1 MPSNSRDEAET
12 ALALVVSKSTRTY
25 LQRVLDAVK
34 AAITAGRYDQAQP
47 VLALGVLM
55 NWWTDSVGENVVE
68 SIRES
73 WQAAFGATVSGATT
87 PRADAMAFHL
97 AAVRDRLSRS
107 AIPEIPQG
115 AFDEVRLS
123 QSVSTLDGW
132 GTDKQARDIAER
144 LAWEPDKSY
153 WKDQKALAES
163 KIDDIL
169 DPLGKP
175 GTAARTYAH
184 QHDPAVQIWQT
195 VRKTA
200 VDKLNEDESDW
211 QVRATRIARTEA
223 TSAWNSG
230 SLAALADEGVTHKEW
245 LATEDERTR
254 ESHRTADGQVVAMT
268 KPFRVGQ
275 SLLMMPG
282 DPAAPPWE
290 TVNCRCTVIGAD
302 APAKKALT
310 AALQDLGTV
319 TERAMTGGRTDL
331 ALEAIR
337 RQAQIL
343 GLQSFGRPGEDFSTN
358 VCIMAIPSADS
369 EVNNIG
375 TEEEKHATLLYFGDI
390 EKHEDPQRVE
400 GSKQLFLN
408 VLETAAAETQPF
420 SAKVTGIEPLGHDEP
435 EPAQVWLLDSPE
447 LHTLFNTIPEIDSE
461 IQSMYDG
468 ADGTK
473 YPEYKPHVTIGY
485 GEQTPEAKGVK
496 EIPFDRLSLWWGDE
510 HIDIPLGQVTLNTD
524 SLVASGWRDQ
534 LRIPS
539 GNGDRSGRW
548 TFTPWKHLDDL
559 VGLLNVLG
567 PDTEPETRQTVKEAL
582 RLLEPFDPSN
592 TDPRNKDFQE
602 AVSKVADLLETAK
615 PTEDES
621 LNDTLLQSA
630 QGVREWAD
638 TDWTLLEENSDIGYE
653 PPVAGGRAT
662 SKAVWDGPP
671 PGDEPVNPDLK
682 DKSSQD
688 LIDELQ
694 RIKAHPVA
702 PSPSARKKR
711 AAYLKELNDRRDRDS
726 MSPEDKKEAERLSTL
741 KEMGFEKPTREEA
754 EAARSYTKRIGDL
767 PESEGGDDSDPVHF
781 GATVDAVYE
790 NAVDLA
796 VEKGYANRAGQRYG
810 AKDPVRDNELDAWLD
825 VEAARQLEGVLDGY
839 GYDRDGKPY
848 NHNNPPP
855 PSDETQPNLTTTDYE
870 GRVGDKS
877 HITRTQN
884 GTLPISAVANMP
896 GAKGET
902 PGEHRNKQGEAW
914 EKFKQDIAEN
924 GIQRPIFITVDPGG
938 QPVISEGNHRRDA
951 ALELGLDSV
960 PVEIRYFGHAEQTHK
975 GWETQ
980 QPSSNIILQHPEA
993 DVPSTATQDGNKY
1006 RITTPDGAVHQIT
1019 SNKQMTHAIV
1029 RRNNDQAGGVGMDHY
1044 YVSLAGS
1051 EEKALREAN
1060 VQKRHRSHIEVVPI
1074 STATT
1079 PLDAVLDKWVQLRG
1093 SGTLTPEERD
1103 LLAKAIIEQG
1113 VPAPTL
1119 YRGTNDDKTYKPGQ
1133 VVDTGVVSASED
1145 EGSALPY
1152 AENGDGT
1159 GTLFVI
1165 EGKPKAIDVQA
1176 RAEEKAGYGEAEWVT
1191 AGPFEVVSVEEDIDG
1206 VNYVTV
1212 RPAEDPAHVA
1222 LQGRVKQ
1229 ASTMAEIDAV
1239 LGEVLDDKSLP
1250 EEVRF
1255 PVEQIQ
1261 WNFKQGYFA
1270 PSDPAVSSLRRATY
1284 DLGDDD
1290 PWKDTLLEVLE
1301 QTGFDKWPKI
1311 QKDLRYKTEART
1323 NLINYR
1329 KDLSNLA
1336 PGTTPSV
1343 ARKWFSGRFQ
1353 AFREEAVDQTNK
1365 DVLPEDDPITQYGTA
1380 QLVQAEQAL
1389 AANDYDAFAG
1399 ALANLRE
1406 LTKDRPQGDQWM
1418 NLFEYMDLSALSWKR
1433 YFKDDP
1439 KFESPKFDE
1448 ISEALQDVSTTE
1460 DIQKII
1466 DDMGKLEV
1474 ESVQAGVKLP
1484 WVSSTLGSLNMFLR
1498 NRDAAKVQEY
1508 LDNIVLDL
1516 ERADGGWKQL
1526 APGFKAV
1533 SEWYAEAAAAEAQ
1546 RAIDDLTAK
1555 HGTIPEEQRTPE
1567 AIIAE
1572 VGMFYATRTSGTSNC
1587 VLASTAYELRR
1598 RGLDVHPK
1606 RCEKGRN
1613 ENMAQRTWFTFPSDT
1628 SAGIQPVGGLKGRQK
1643 KARYDI
1649 TVQWIMD
1656 KHPPGS
1662 RGTITC
1668 DWKGLRYGHI
1678 WNWERHEDGT
1688 VTFWDPQPGT
1698 QITFESDYWERM
1710 TWNRVRVMRLD
1721 DLPLKPDVDVMTADP
1736 EYKEKITPEMRA
1748 LGRMI
1753 SEQKNLTRPL
1763 YDQLRK
1769 LDFWKEREKYQEIQ
1783 ARLRVITDRI
1793 RELKESPEAK
1803 ALAALGNSYPILP
1816 PDKNRL

>member
-268 KPFRVGQ
+268 KPFKVGQ

-302 APAKKALT
+302 APAQKALT
-310 AALQDLGTV
+310 AAATRVREMAFLL
-319 TERAMTGGRTDL
+319 
-331 ALEAIR
+331 
-337 RQAQIL
+337 
-343 GLQSFGRPGEDFSTN
+343 
-358 VCIMAIPSADS
+358 AIP
-369 EVNNIG
+369 
-375 TEEEKHATLLYFGDI
+375 
-390 EKHEDPQRVE
+390 
-400 GSKQLFLN
+400 
-408 VLETAAAETQPF
+408 
-420 SAKVTGIEPLGHDEP
+420 
-435 EPAQVWLLDSPE
+435 LD
-447 LHTLFNTIPEIDSE
+447 
-461 IQSMYDG
+461 M
-468 ADGTK
+468 
-473 YPEYKPHVTIGY
+473 
-485 GEQTPEAKGVK
+485 
-496 EIPFDRLSLWWGDE
+496 
-510 HIDIPLGQVTLNTD
+510 D

-702 PSPSARKKR
+702 PSPSARRKR

-767 PESEGGDDSDPVHF
+767 PESEGDDDSDPVHF

-810 AKDPVRDNELDAWLD
+810 AKDPVQDDELDAWLD

-1365 DVLPEDDPITQYGTA
+1365 GVLPEDDPITQYGTA

-1389 AANDYDAFAG
+1389 AANDYDAFMA
-1399 ALANLRE
+1399 ALDNLWE

-1448 ISEALQDVSTTE
+1448 ISEALQEVSTTE

-1466 DDMGKLEV
+1466 NDMTKLEV
-1474 ESVQAGVKLP
+1474 ESFQAGVKLP
-1484 WVSSTLGSLNMFLR
+1484 WVSASRLGSLNMFLR
-1498 NRDAAKVQEY
+1498 NRDAAAVQEY

-1516 ERADGGWKQL
+1516 ERADGGWRQL

-1533 SEWYAEAAAAEAQ
+1533 SEWYKEAAAAEAQ
-1546 RAIDDLTAK
+1546 RAVDDLTAK
-1555 HGTIPEEQRTPE
+1555 HGTIPEEARTPE